1 MKVKIRTLKAMKA
14 LPETEVVEEN
24 GFELIRLKKD
34 PEVIFILNPEVIFI
48 LKYDKGKSNMSF
60 LAGRIQNGTDNKCKA
75 YPFIENKS
83 EFALPSFSIE
93 RIIEDKT

>member
-34 PEVIFILNPEVIFI
+34 PEVIFI